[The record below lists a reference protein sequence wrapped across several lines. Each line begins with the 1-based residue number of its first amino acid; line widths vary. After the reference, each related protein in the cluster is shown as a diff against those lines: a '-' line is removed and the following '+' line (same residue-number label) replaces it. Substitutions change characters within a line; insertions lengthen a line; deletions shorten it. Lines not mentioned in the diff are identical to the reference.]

1 MTTLGQLRKTAL
13 ALPEVEE
20 TTLSGRVAFTV
31 RGTGFA
37 SVTKDLAVQLNLA
50 GPDLDAALADLPGGE
65 QILRGGR
72 PIGFRIPLADLNG
85 MALNH
90 LVRRAWF
97 ARAPKRLA
105 ATVAAAEAATP
116 GAGGQLPA
124 SIGAPATRALV
135 GAGITTLAQVAERSE
150 PELLALHGVGPRAVR
165 ILTDELR
172 RRGLSLG

>member
-1 MTTLGQLRKTAL
+1 MTTLAQLRKAAL

-20 TTLSGRVAFTV
+20 TAHFGMVAFTV

-37 SVTKDLAVQLNLA
+37 SVTKDRAVQLNLA
-50 GPDLDAALADLPGGE
+50 EPDLDAALADLPAGE

-72 PIGFRIPLADLNG
+72 PIGLRIPLADING

-105 ATVAAAEAATP
+105 ASVAAADAAAP
-116 GAGGQLPA
+116 GAGGDLPTA
-124 SIGAPATRALV
+124 IGAPATRALA
-135 GAGITTLAQVAERSE
+135 GAGITTLVQVAEFSE
-150 PELLALHGVGPRAVR
+150 TELLALHGVGPRALR
-165 ILTDELR
+165 ILADELQ
-172 RRGLSLG
+172 RRGLTLG

>member
-1 MTTLGQLRKTAL
+1 M
-13 ALPEVEE
+13 
-20 TTLSGRVAFTV
+20 
-31 RGTGFA
+31 
-37 SVTKDLAVQLNLA
+37 
-50 GPDLDAALADLPGGE
+50 
-65 QILRGGR
+65 
-72 PIGFRIPLADLNG
+72 
-85 MALNH
+85 
-90 LVRRAWF
+90 
-97 ARAPKRLA
+97 
-105 ATVAAAEAATP
+105 AAAEAATP